1 MSLGR
6 LWNRYV
12 MHRRR
17 WWVPLSLVLSI
28 GVASMLYM
36 GVRTYDDAPPIAD
49 FVDEKGRTQVAADAI
64 VRGQAVFLKYGL
76 MNYGSFFGDG
86 AGRGPDFTADA
97 LHGVA
102 IALRDH
108 YASRDG
114 VDADSALATAQR
126 TIRRNRYDESTNIVR
141 IDDAQAY
148 AARELQRLVLAR
160 FRGEGSEPFHP
171 AGWISDDDELRD
183 LAAFFFWGAWVCGAQ
198 RPGHDYTYTHNWPYD
213 ELAGNRP

>member
-17 WWVPLSLVLSI
+17 WRVPLSLVLSI

-114 VDADSALATAQR
+114 VGADSALATAQR
-126 TIRRNRYDESTNIVR
+126 TIRRNRYDRSEERRVGKDARAWES
-141 IDDAQAY
+141 AQP
-148 AARELQRLVLAR
+148 
-160 FRGEGSEPFHP
+160 SE
-171 AGWISDDDELRD
+171 
-183 LAAFFFWGAWVCGAQ
+183 
-198 RPGHDYTYTHNWPYD
+198 
-213 ELAGNRP
+213 